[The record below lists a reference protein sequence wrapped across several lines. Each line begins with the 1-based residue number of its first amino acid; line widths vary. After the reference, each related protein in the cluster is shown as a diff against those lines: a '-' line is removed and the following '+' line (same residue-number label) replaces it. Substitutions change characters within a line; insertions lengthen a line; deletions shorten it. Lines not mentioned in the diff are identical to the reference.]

1 MSDDFDPYAIHGRV
15 PEAARRAGERPGEKL
30 ETEAGAAAHLRSF
43 IERMERLA
51 EEKEVIK
58 DDEKAVMAEAK
69 AMGFDSKAIRT
80 ILRIR
85 RKDPQ
90 QLAEEL
96 SILDTYLVALGMD
109 EGLR

>member
-1 MSDDFDPYAIHGRV
+1 
-15 PEAARRAGERPGEKL
+15 
-30 ETEAGAAAHLRSF
+30 
-43 IERMERLA
+43 MERLA

-69 AMGFDSKAIRT
+69 AMGFDNKAIRT

-85 RKDPQ
+85 KKDPQ
-90 QLAEEL
+90 KLAEEL
-96 SILDTYLVALGMD
+96 SILDIYLVALGMD

>member
-1 MSDDFDPYAIHGRV
+1 MHGQA
-15 PEAARRAGERPGEKL
+15 PEEKRRAGERPGDKL
-30 ETEAGAAAHLRSF
+30 GTETVAASHLRSF
-43 IERMERLA
+43 VERMERLA

-69 AMGFDSKAIRT
+69 AMGFDNKAIRN

-85 RKDPQ
+85 KKDPQ
-90 QLAEEL
+90 KLAEEL
-96 SILDTYLVALGMD
+96 SILDIYLVALGMD

>member
-1 MSDDFDPYAIHGRV
+1 MADEFDPYAIHGRT
-15 PEAARRAGERPGEKL
+15 PEVTRRAGDRPGDKL
-30 ETEAGAAAHLRSF
+30 DSEPVAASHLRSF
-43 IERMERLA
+43 VERMERLA
-51 EEKEVIK
+51 EEREIIK
-58 DDEKAVMAEAK
+58 DDEKVVMAEAK
-69 AMGFDSKAIRT
+69 AMGFDSKAIRA

-85 RKDPQ
+85 KKDPQ

>member
-1 MSDDFDPYAIHGRV
+1 MPDDFDPYAIHGRTSEE
-15 PEAARRAGERPGEKL
+15 PKRAGERPGDKL
-30 ETEAGAAAHLRSF
+30 ESEPVAASHLRSF

-69 AMGFDSKAIRT
+69 AMGFDNKAIRT

-85 RKDPQ
+85 KKDPQ
-90 QLAEEL
+90 KLAEEL
-96 SILDTYLVALGMD
+96 SILDVYLVALGMD